1 MEQYEIPGFIDFHL
15 HIGWTD
21 FDHADQDKRSEKN
34 VKDRILFCL
43 RELSNMGFRMVRD
56 AGGLETIGLESI
68 MRLESLSW
76 FTLGV
81 EIVWIGAL
89 RQELIR

>member
-1 MEQYEIPGFIDFHL
+1 MERYEMPGFVDFHL

-43 RELSNMGFRMVRD
+43 RELSN
-56 AGGLETIGLESI
+56 SI
-68 MRLESLSW
+68 ASR
-76 FTLGV
+76 
-81 EIVWIGAL
+81 AK
-89 RQELIR
+89 